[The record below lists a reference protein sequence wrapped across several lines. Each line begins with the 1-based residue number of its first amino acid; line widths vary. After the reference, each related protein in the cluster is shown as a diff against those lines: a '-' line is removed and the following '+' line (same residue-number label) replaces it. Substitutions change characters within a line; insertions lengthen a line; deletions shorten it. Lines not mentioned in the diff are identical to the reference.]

1 MTTRI
6 VLVACM
12 GVLLAGCFDNM
23 SAPTD
28 AVTVTSLEQLAAT
41 NRAAVQRLILRGN
54 GKTVSAA
61 DLAGMPVLETLD
73 LSENALAEVPE
84 AVYAQKNLE
93 EFYFAR
99 NALAKVPVRLGEL
112 ANLDY
117 INLDDNKL
125 ESAEG
130 LGQFPKLMW
139 LRLNGNALK
148 EIPASL
154 GTLKHLQ
161 RFYASRNQ
169 IKEIGE
175 AVRQWTELEDLV
187 LDGNPISTV
196 PEWLVDLPKLKG
208 VSLNG
213 TRVTKL
219 PADLGKWRK
228 LDYLSLGGCAFP
240 ADEMKRIRAA
250 LPDVAIV
257 F

>member
-1 MTTRI
+1 MMTRT
-6 VLVACM
+6 LLALGL

-28 AVTVTSLEQLAAT
+28 AVTVTSVEQLAAT
-41 NRAAVQRLILRGN
+41 NRASVQRLILRGN
-54 GKTVSAA
+54 GKSVAQDGLS
-61 DLAGMPVLETLD
+61 GMPILEMLD
-73 LSENALAEVPE
+73 LSENGFTDVPE
-84 AVYAQKNLE
+84 CVYAQKNLE

-99 NALAKVPVRLGEL
+99 NALVKVPVRLGEL

-117 INLDDNKL
+117 LNLDDNKL
-125 ESAEG
+125 ASAEG

-139 LRLNGNALK
+139 LRLNGNALA

-154 GTLKHLQ
+154 GALKHLQ

-169 IKEIGE
+169 IKAIGD
-175 AVRQWTELEDLV
+175 AVKSWTELEDLV
-187 LDGNPISTV
+187 LDGNPISAV

-208 VSLNG
+208 VSLNE

-219 PADLGKWRK
+219 PADLSKWRK
-228 LDYLSLGGCAFP
+228 LDYLSLGGCTFSAE
-240 ADEMKRIRAA
+240 EMKRIRAA